1 MNDLDELL
9 GRLARAPTPA
19 ALDLMEDCVLARLR
33 AAPTARTGVGL
44 GVMTA
49 LAALIMGMAGG
60 VPAAATGTSP
70 LAPLGP
76 TQPLAPSSLL
86 LGTP

>member
-9 GRLARAPTPA
+9 GRLARAPTPV
-19 ALDLMEDCVLARLR
+19 ALDSLEDRVLARLKSK
-33 AAPTARTGVGL
+33 PSARNGIGL
-44 GVMTA
+44 GVATA
-49 LAALIMGMAGG
+49 LAALMMGMAGG
-60 VPAAATGTSP
+60 VPASATGISP

-76 TQPLAPSSLL
+76 AAPLAPSSLL